1 MKVLK
6 NRWFLLV
13 VGLLV
18 GAYIGGD
25 LALRYASSKK
35 VEYDQELADHYIDSR
50 IWSLMTST
58 TTLAKAENEK
68 LDGITSDHQTMLRGA
83 FLTLVELH
91 KTGHYQR
98 KDEDIRKRLKKA
110 KEFMAERPDQFLNQE
125 FFAMSSIVD
134 RVNNPEMTDDP
145 ESKKVTNFARKQ
157 LQEAFD
163 YVDELSPPSEK
174 TNSEQDGADQPAT
187 APESNPEGDSEPQP
201 ESDGRS
207 Q

>member
-13 VGLLV
+13 IGLIV

-35 VEYDQELADHYIDSR
+35 VEYDQALEDHYIDSR

-58 TTLAKAENEK
+58 TTLAKAEKEK
-68 LDGITSDHQTMLRGA
+68 IDGIVSDHQTILRGA

-91 KTGHYQR
+91 KTGHYER
-98 KDEDIRKRLKKA
+98 KDEDIRKRLKRA

-134 RVNNPEMTDDP
+134 RVNNPGMTDDP
-145 ESKKVTNFARKQ
+145 ESEKATNFARKQ
-157 LQEAFD
+157 LQDAFD
-163 YVDELSPPSEK
+163 YVDELSPPAEQS
-174 TNSEQDGADQPAT
+174 NSEQDGAGQPAT
-187 APESNPEGDSEPQP
+187 RSESK
-201 ESDGRS
+201 
-207 Q
+207 